1 MSSVT
6 LSSSAADRH
15 QQLMISL
22 GPGKLWTNYPRISCV
37 CESKHR
43 REIIDIKWRGFPL
56 AHQWQLV
63 QVISCEGYKAPSRD
77 KEKVR
82 RPCLEKPF
90 WAPSAAKFWTIIF
103 GLTPVS
109 TTTLTRKARSVKK
122 SCFSRRNYFLHTWPW
137 PTMSKHTT
145 EPLGQREFGMYRW
158 V

>member
-22 GPGKLWTNYPRISCV
+22 GPGHLWTNYPRISCV
-37 CESKHR
+37 CENTHCPV
-43 REIIDIKWRGFPL
+43 IIDVNWRGFPL
-56 AHQWQLV
+56 AHQWHLV

-90 WAPSAAKFWTIIF
+90 WAPSPAKFWTIIF
-103 GLTPVS
+103 GLTLVS

-122 SCFSRRNYFLHTWPW
+122 SCFPRRNYFLHTWP
-137 PTMSKHTT
+137 TMSKHATA
-145 EPLGQREFGMYRW
+145 PLGQREFGMYRW